1 MNNTLDETLVR
12 VVQEVLQSLAFVLPA
27 LEGEEEAP
35 QPPSDESWTTGRIS
49 FTGPFDGSLI
59 LRLSDALLPEVG
71 ANMLGL
77 DFGESC
83 SPDQQTD
90 AFAELLNVICGNL
103 LPALAGQQ
111 AVFDVGSAELV
122 ADGTVPE
129 TVAGHPLVAVARLHM
144 EGGWVELAL
153 FAPEHVAAG
162 TEATA

>member
-1 MNNTLDETLVR
+1 
-12 VVQEVLQSLAFVLPA
+12 LPA
-27 LEGEEEAP
+27 FEGEEEAT
-35 QPPSDESWTTGRIS
+35 QPPSDESWTTGGIS

-59 LRLSDALLPEVG
+59 LRLSNALLPEIG

-83 SPDQQTD
+83 SPDQQMD

-103 LPALAGQQ
+103 LPVLAGQQ
-111 AVFDVGSAELV
+111 AVFDVSATELA

-129 TVAGHPLVAVARLHM
+129 TVAGRPLLAVARLHM

-153 FAPEHVAAG
+153 FAPERVAAG
-162 TEATA
+162 TETTA